1 MAIINYLPFGGTP
14 APEKRVKYEYT
25 GVANYTESGTDDWE
39 LEFDSSGT
47 FTPYETISVDIF
59 AVGGG
64 GGGSY
69 GPVNNW
75 TSAGGG
81 GGRIFYQRRITLQAN
96 QPYSI
101 VIGAGGAGGTS
112 SAQAGK
118 AGGDTY
124 LMKGP
129 TKLYTATGA
138 TAQEWVGTND
148 HVRGGAGG
156 SGGAAAVKWSTLTT
170 NIAAEKRG
178 GENGESGTY
187 DSTLGSSWSDTGSG
201 DYYKN
206 YLNMRKFRSNSG
218 IIYGS
223 GGGHGGYNTG
233 IYTIGAGGGGSGA
246 GDGSS
251 VSGTRGS
258 NGSINR
264 GGGGGGGW
272 NNNGGAGGSGVLF
285 LRKAKNLSMTGTTDI
300 KINGETEITTNE
312 IPISISWTGGAA
324 IGEDVGPV
332 QYRIYGQTEPPKS
345 SGQLYNTIYSTNW
358 DNPASITPYD
368 YSSWEKG
375 QISKWYVYAGN
386 PAVDEEISGT
396 PATWTYRAAN
406 LSITAPSNLKVN
418 GATSSTSPKCVLTWT
433 ASIITGATGITYHIF
448 CNGTD
453 VANTTSTTYTL
464 PTAIISS
471 YTNATITVKAY
482 NEDTGYST
490 ASNSVIYTYIEKA
503 TLSAPSN
510 LKVNGATNATGST
523 CTLTWTASIL
533 VGATDTITYTIW
545 YDASGDTANLTKV
558 ATTTNTSITLDTETI
573 SSFHG
578 YLYVTAATE
587 EIDWSGFSNS
597 VSFTYEAPTATIT
610 APSNLK
616 VNGATSSTS
625 STCSLT
631 WTASTLT
638 NSTKSITYRIWYR
651 AKSGSFGFTLL
662 TTTTNTSITL
672 STSNISGWTAGVYIC
687 INAYN
692 EDAGYSDYS
701 SDVSFTYEEAP
712 STTITAPSSLKIN
725 NTAASS
731 STVYGSSCSLSWT
744 ASTANP
750 SQTIT
755 YYIYMGGS
763 NVGNTTSTSYTVS
776 SPSNYTS
783 KTSVYIQAKAADG
796 TWSSS
801 SSTGY
806 FQYAYV
812 SDPQNLKVNGSSS
825 SSSGTSCT
833 LSWSAPTTVTPSTT
847 VTYRIFVDGSSYA
860 STTSTSYTFASSV
873 VSSWTSQK
881 TFKVDAY
888 TSYATCPGYSNSVT
902 FTYVALVTDLYLIES
917 KCWANDYNTY
927 AASVNN
933 STATIGRATSDAHV
947 GIYFKFP
954 EPSNWNSVT
963 SLKLHLYRKA
973 GSASGSVTIGAPD
986 VTWTDNLTWGNVY
999 YLSSSHE
1006 TSGTMAAASS
1016 WNTINITGIKS
1027 SLQSHAKSGYIV
1039 ICAHSTSAYMQVDGS
1054 TGSYAA
1060 WVEVN

>member
-69 GPVNNW
+69 GPNGNY

-81 GGRIFYQRRITLQAN
+81 GGYIFYQRGITLQAN
-96 QPYSI
+96 QAYSC
-101 VIGAGGAGGTS
+101 VIGTGGAGGTS
-112 SAQAGK
+112 SSPAGK
-118 AGGDTY
+118 AGGETTF
-124 LMKGP
+124 MKGA
-129 TKLYTATGA
+129 TKLYTASGGQ
-138 TAQEWVGTND
+138 AQQWVNSTYA
-148 HVRGGAGG
+148 RGGDGG
-156 SGGAAAVKWSTLTT
+156 SGGAACIDWSAITA
-170 NIAAEKRG
+170 NIAAKKRG
-178 GENGESGTY
+178 GENGSYGNSD
-187 DSTLGSSWSDTGSG
+187 DSSYACVGRSSW
-201 DYYKN
+201 YKSFQN
-206 YLNMRKFRSNSG
+206 TRKFRSNSG
-218 IIYGS
+218 TLYAS
-223 GGGHGGYNTG
+223 GGGNGGYNTG
-233 IYTIGAGGGGSGA
+233 TYTIGAGGGGSGA

-251 VSGTRGS
+251 VSGMRG
-258 NGSINR
+258 GSGSANR

-272 NNNGGAGGSGVLF
+272 NSAGGDGGSGIIII
-285 LRKAKNLSMTGTTDI
+285 RKAKSFTITAPTDFR
-300 KINGETEITTNE
+300 INGKTEDQTKE
-312 IPISISWTGGAA
+312 SPIIFTWTQGSVS
-324 IGEDVGPV
+324 GEDVGP
-332 QYRIYGQTEPPKS
+332 IYHSLLASKGGSYSFSDTLTSPKS
-345 SGQLYNTIYSTNW
+345 YPLTSLATLTDGDVVTYTL
-358 DNPASITPYD
+358 
-368 YSSWEKG
+368 
-375 QISKWYVYAGN
+375 YAGN
-386 PAVDEEISGT
+386 PAVDAQTTGLTVSL
-396 PATWTYRAAN
+396 TYKDPDTV
-406 LSITAPSNLKVN
+406 ITAPSSLKIA
-418 GATSSTSPKCVLTWT
+418 GSSTHTGETAPLTWT
-433 ASIITGATGITYHIF
+433 AATVTPSQTITYQIYVDNVLKTSTASTSYTF
-448 CNGTD
+448 
-453 VANTTSTTYTL
+453 ANLTSTTSAQTIKVRAVAEDG
-464 PTAIISS
+464 TVSS
-471 YTNATITVKAY
+471 
-482 NEDTGYST
+482 
-490 ASNSVIYTYIEKA
+490 
-503 TLSAPSN
+503 
-510 LKVNGATNATGST
+510 
-523 CTLTWTASIL
+523 
-533 VGATDTITYTIW
+533 
-545 YDASGDTANLTKV
+545 
-558 ATTTNTSITLDTETI
+558 
-573 SSFHG
+573 
-578 YLYVTAATE
+578 
-587 EIDWSGFSNS
+587 FSNS
-597 VSFTYEAPTATIT
+597 VTY
-610 APSNLK
+610 
-616 VNGATSSTS
+616 
-625 STCSLT
+625 
-631 WTASTLT
+631 
-638 NSTKSITYRIWYR
+638 Y
-651 AKSGSFGFTLL
+651 
-662 TTTTNTSITL
+662 
-672 STSNISGWTAGVYIC
+672 
-687 INAYN
+687 
-692 EDAGYSDYS
+692 
-701 SDVSFTYEEAP
+701 YEEAP

-763 NVGNTTSTSYTVS
+763 NVGTTTSTSYNVS

-783 KTSVYIQAKAADG
+783 KTSVYVQAKAADG

-825 SSSGTSCT
+825 SSSGTSCK
-833 LSWSAPTTVTPSTT
+833 LSWSAPATVTPSAT
-847 VTYRIFVDGSSYA
+847 VTYRVFVDGSSYA
-860 STTSTSYTFASSV
+860 STTSTSYTFASST

-902 FTYVALVTDLYLIES
+902 FTYVAPVTDLYLIES

-933 STATIGRATSDAHV
+933 STATIGRATADAHV

-954 EPSNWNSVT
+954 APSNWSSVT